1 MFVSIRV
8 PVADPDPEI
17 RGGGGGGGLSKK
29 NVFSALRVCH
39 FGLEITGG
47 GGGGDG
53 PPGPLLWIRQ

>member
-17 RGGGGGGGLSKK
+17 RGGGGLSKK

-47 GGGGDG
+47 GGGDG